1 MKTKITVVL
10 LILLFISVSAKET
23 CKNVVRANLKKNQ
36 KEIQAINS
44 NPEKFVIEEKEFE
57 RLLSSSK
64 NSTFKTKNV
73 YLNNSIISLNT
84 KVGDNTQLKVKL
96 SYFKNA
102 HLIIQIN
109 GKDSRQIF
117 IVSDDNSVFYS
128 GDFKEN
134 KIIMIQ
140 CQKDDLFVE

>member
-1 MKTKITVVL
+1 MKTKIAIIL

>member
-1 MKTKITVVL
+1 MKTKIAIIL

-73 YLNNSIISLNT
+73 YLNNSFISLNT
-84 KVGDNTQLKVKL
+84 KIGDNTQLKVKL
-96 SYFKNA
+96 SYFKKA
-102 HLIIQIN
+102 YLIIQIN
-109 GKDSRQIF
+109 GNDSRQIF

-128 GDFKEN
+128 GEFKEN
-134 KIIMIQ
+134 KIIMTQ
-140 CQKDDLFVE
+140 CKKDDLFVE

>member
-1 MKTKITVVL
+1 MKTKIAIIL

-117 IVSDDNSVFYS
+117 IVSDDNSVFYNGVFQ
-128 GDFKEN
+128 GD
-134 KIIMIQ
+134 KIVMKK

>member
-1 MKTKITVVL
+1 M
-10 LILLFISVSAKET
+10 
-23 CKNVVRANLKKNQ
+23 
-36 KEIQAINS
+36 
-44 NPEKFVIEEKEFE
+44 
-57 RLLSSSK
+57 
-64 NSTFKTKNV
+64 
-73 YLNNSIISLNT
+73 NNSIISLNT

>member
-1 MKTKITVVL
+1 MKTKIAIIL

-36 KEIQAINS
+36 KEIQVINS

>member
-23 CKNVVRANLKKNQ
+23 CKKDDRANLKRNQ
-36 KEIQAINS
+36 NEIQAINS